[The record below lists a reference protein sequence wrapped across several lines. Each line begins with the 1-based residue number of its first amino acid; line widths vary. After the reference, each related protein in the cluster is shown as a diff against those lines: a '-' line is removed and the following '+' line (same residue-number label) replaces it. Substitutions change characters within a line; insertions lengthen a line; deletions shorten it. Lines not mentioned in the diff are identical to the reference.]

1 MATKNKMVRTRLDDR
16 TYKALKGLVD
26 NFGITEYHAM
36 QWAVE
41 CLLDK
46 YQIPKNIPPKCK
58 VVTVFVDN
66 GMYGKLSEI
75 AEEYNTTIRDAAWN
89 CMISYIERIEKEK
102 VRKETNDKNRQ
113 E

>member
-1 MATKNKMVRTRLDDR
+1 
-16 TYKALKGLVD
+16 
-26 NFGITEYHAM
+26 
-36 QWAVE
+36 
-41 CLLDK
+41 
-46 YQIPKNIPPKCK
+46 
-58 VVTVFVDN
+58 
-66 GMYGKLSEI
+66 MYGKLSEI

>member
-26 NFGITEYHAM
+26 NFGISEYLAM

-46 YQIPKNIPPKCK
+46 YRIPKNIPPECK
-58 VVTVFVDN
+58 AVTVFADN
-66 GMYGKLSEI
+66 EMYGKLSEI
-75 AEEYNTTIRDAAWN
+75 AEEYNTTIQNAAWN
-89 CMISYIERIEKEK
+89 CMIRYIKIIEKEK